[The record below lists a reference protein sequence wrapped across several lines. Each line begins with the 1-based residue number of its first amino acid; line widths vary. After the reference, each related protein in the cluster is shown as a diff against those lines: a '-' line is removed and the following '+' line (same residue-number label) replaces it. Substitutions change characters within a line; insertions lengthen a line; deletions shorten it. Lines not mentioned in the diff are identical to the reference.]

1 MMYQYSFRYFFVM
14 LGIVFTLLSSCTK
27 EELDI
32 YKRPE
37 TLEPPIYQTLQN
49 KGNFTTLLG
58 VIDKSGYQ
66 RTLSSAGY
74 WTFFAPNDEAF
85 KAYFATTGLTLASL
99 DSIKSRELIQNV
111 LVFNAF
117 DKSRL
122 ADYQS
127 PLGWQE
133 SRAFRRKTAFYTGF
147 YDETTFEGT
156 KLKAVSLNR
165 PYNNYIVG
173 DNNNKHISYFIDEYF
188 TAIGLSAADYNYF
201 YPTSAY
207 TGFNVMEAK
216 VVNADIFA
224 ENGMIHEIDHVL
236 TPQPSIDEFLRTKPQ
251 YSVFRNLIEKYAATY
266 ALNDPMTT
274 KYANLTG
281 KGDKVYVKTFNKQAS
296 SAKYLT
302 FAPNCENFLKNADN
316 DSQLDMWTAFIPTND
331 VLTQYINTVLLEN
344 YTSLDA
350 MPPGIIIDLINAHL
364 FPTTVW
370 PTKFRNSFNALG
382 EEARFD
388 AASNV
393 VEKKVLSNA
402 LLYGTNKVQES
413 NLFSSVYS
421 KAYLD
426 PKYSIMTRVLDM
438 DWKNTILNP
447 RVNYTLFMISDE
459 AFKAAGYDYDPSK
472 FVSNVANSEWGYT
485 APGTTTRTSG
495 TSILANLQRIVA
507 TSVVYTPQNQLNDLS
522 GKGVIDAI
530 NGEYIKYENNK
541 VTSTGIKTAP
551 LSIVKS
557 KTASNGKVYY
567 TSGLLNFA
575 PANTIIA
582 DPIGKDLSVLGAT
595 SDLPYYNFYQYL
607 KNSTIF
613 TAATFAIAN
622 VNEGSF
628 YTFFV
633 PDNAAIQAAVNAGVL
648 PGTGTGAV
656 KTPDFNPA
664 SLLDKKKVEDFISYH
679 ILNKKSIAPDGKE
692 SGAMETL
699 LKDAVGDPV
708 KVTVL
713 NSVGAMQLADAT
725 SKKSNVRVDKSNNLS
740 NRAMIHL
747 IDGYLKAN

>member
-85 KAYFATTGLTLASL
+85 KAYFTTTGLTLASL
-99 DSIKSRELIQNV
+99 DSMKARELIQNV

-147 YDETTFEGT
+147 YDETTFDGT

-165 PYNNYIVG
+165 PNNNYIVG

-188 TAIGLSAADYNYF
+188 TAVGLSAADYNYF
-201 YPTSAY
+201 YPTSTYA
-207 TGFNVMEAK
+207 GFNVMEAK

-224 ENGMIHEIDHVL
+224 ENGMIHEIDKVL

-251 YSVFRNLIEKYAATY
+251 YSVFKNLIEKYAATY
-266 ALNDPMTT
+266 ALNDAMTT
-274 KYANLTG
+274 KYSNLTG
-281 KGDKVYVKTFNKQAS
+281 KGDKIYVKTFNKQAS
-296 SAKYLT
+296 SGKFLT
-302 FAPNCENFLKNADN
+302 FATNCENFLKNADN

-331 VLTQYINTVLLEN
+331 VLTQYINSVLLEN

-350 MPPGIIIDLINAHL
+350 MPPGIVIDLINAHL

-393 VEKKVLSNA
+393 IEKKVLSNA
-402 LLYGTNKVQES
+402 MLYGTNKVQES

-613 TAATFAIAN
+613 TATTFAISN

-633 PDNAAIQAAVNAGVL
+633 PDNAAIQAAVNDGVL

-656 KTPDFNPA
+656 KTPNFNPT
-664 SLLDKKKVEDFISYH
+664 SLFDKKKVEDFISYH

-713 NSVGAMQLADAT
+713 NSVGSMQLADAT

>member
-1 MMYQYSFRYFFVM
+1 MMFQYSFRYFFVI
-14 LGIVFTLLSSCTK
+14 LGGVFTLLSSCTK

-32 YKRPE
+32 YKRPA
-37 TLEPPIYQTLQN
+37 TLEPPIYQTLQS
-49 KGNFTTLLG
+49 KGNFTSLLG

-74 WTFFAPNDEAF
+74 WTFFAPNDDAF
-85 KAYFATTGLTLASL
+85 KTYFTSTGLTLAAI
-99 DSIKSRELIQNV
+99 DSVKAREIVQSM

-117 DKSRL
+117 DQTRL
-122 ADYQS
+122 PDYQS

-133 SRAFRRKTAFYTGF
+133 ARAFRRKTAYYTGF

-165 PYNNYIVG
+165 PNNNYIVG
-173 DNNNKHISYFIDEYF
+173 DNNNKHISYFTSEYF
-188 TAIGLSAADYNYF
+188 SAIGLSATDYNYF
-201 YPTSAY
+201 YPNTPY

-236 TPQPSIDEFLRTKPQ
+236 NPQPSIDEFLRTKPQ
-251 YSVFRNLIEKYAATY
+251 YSVFRNLIEKYASTY

-296 SAKYLT
+296 SGKFLT
-302 FAPNCENFLKNADN
+302 FAPNCENFLKNAEN

-331 VLTQYINTVLLEN
+331 VLTQYINNVLLEN

-370 PTKFRNSFNALG
+370 PSKFRNSFNALG

-388 AASNV
+388 ANADV

-402 LLYGTNKVQES
+402 MFYGTNRVQSS
-413 NLFSSVYS
+413 NLFASVYS

-426 PKYSIMTRVLDM
+426 PKFSVMTRILDM

-495 TSILANLQRIVA
+495 TSVLASVQRIVA
-507 TSVVYTPQNQLNDLS
+507 TSVIYTPQNQLNNLS

-530 NGEYIKYENNK
+530 NGEYIKFENNK
-541 VTSTGIKTAP
+541 VYSTGTKNAP
-551 LSIVKS
+551 ITVTGS
-557 KTASNGKVYY
+557 KTATNGKVYY
-567 TSGLLNFA
+567 TNGLLNFA
-575 PANTIIA
+575 PSNTAIA

-595 SDLPYYNFYQYL
+595 ADLPYYNFYQYL
-607 KNSTIF
+607 KNSTAF
-613 TAATFAIAN
+613 TAATFAIN
-622 VNEGSF
+622 GVNEGSF

-656 KTPDFNPA
+656 KTPNFNPT
-664 SLLDKKKVEDFISYH
+664 SLLDKKIVEDFINYH
-679 ILNKKSIAPDGKE
+679 ILNKKVVATDGKE

-708 KVTVL
+708 KI
-713 NSVGAMQLADAT
+713 SVINAVGSMQLADAT